1 MWGTFF
7 YPQLVFYLP
16 NIPYLCCLM
25 IKIPVDT
32 TNNPEI
38 NVWITSDTHYS
49 HKNICRGVTAWRTKE
64 GEIPVSQTRDFAT
77 IEKMNSSIVNNINEV
92 VGQDDMLIHLGD
104 WSFGGFEQIREFWD
118 RIICKNVHLVLGNH
132 DHHIENNRDGSQG
145 LFKSVSHYNTLEIGQ
160 FKFRLM
166 HYPISSWDG
175 LGKGVM
181 HLHGHCHLP
190 NNLKLSKGQRMDVG
204 MDGHTEF
211 RPYNVYREVVPLL
224 RNRPKVSEI
233 GEYDHHLDELQ
244 NKDKG

>member
-1 MWGTFF
+1 
-7 YPQLVFYLP
+7 
-16 NIPYLCCLM
+16 M

-32 TNNPEI
+32 KNNPEV

-77 IEKMNSSIVNNINEV
+77 IEKMNSTIVNNINEV

-118 RIICKNVHLVLGNH
+118 RIICKNIHLVLGNH

-145 LFKSVSHYNTLEIGQ
+145 LFKSVSHYNTVEIGQ

-233 GEYDHHLDELQ
+233 GDYDHHLDELQ

>member
-1 MWGTFF
+1 
-7 YPQLVFYLP
+7 
-16 NIPYLCCLM
+16 M
-25 IKIPVDT
+25 IKVPVNT
-32 TNNPEI
+32 KNSPEV

-77 IEKMNSSIVNNINEV
+77 IEKMNSTIVNNINEV

-104 WSFGGFEQIREFWD
+104 WSFGGFEQVREFWD
-118 RIICKNVHLVLGNH
+118 RIICKNIHLVLGNH